1 MEFILTKLVRYQ
13 FVSRVKFNLKINSML
28 LDIISFGIFKSIRK
42 IEVRLMQIELLKI
55 QFVF

>member
-42 IEVRLMQIELLKI
+42 IEVRLMQMELLKI